1 MNILEGKTLSDA
13 IASLQ
18 KLRSWSPYRFGGTHY
33 LVETPEGIAYFRTT
47 EAAKRACAK
56 YSVTS
61 YTTVKL

>member
-1 MNILEGKTLSDA
+1 MKILEGKTLSDA

-18 KLRSWSPYRFGGTHY
+18 KLRSWSPHRFGGTHH
-33 LVETPEGIAYFRTT
+33 LVTPEGIAYFRTT